1 MHIRPRKIKQT
12 IRSLSITRNLPEDI
26 AWVFTSSEIVG
37 GDESKLQVLSSGEV
51 EDKLKGIQSA
61 GSFTDLCGHF
71 LAESSDITV
80 ESQKVSLRLY
90 LLQQ

>member
-1 MHIRPRKIKQT
+1 
-12 IRSLSITRNLPEDI
+12 LPEDV

-51 EDKLKGIQSA
+51 EDKHKGIQSA

-71 LAESSDITV
+71 LAESSEVTV
-80 ESQKVSLRLY
+80 DSQKVSLRLY